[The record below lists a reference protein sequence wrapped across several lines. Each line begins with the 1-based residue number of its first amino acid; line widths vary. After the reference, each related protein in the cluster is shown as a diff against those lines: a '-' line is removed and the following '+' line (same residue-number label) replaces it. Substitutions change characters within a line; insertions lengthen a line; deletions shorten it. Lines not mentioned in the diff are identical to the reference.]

1 WRSLMRRSFNR
12 AVLALALFALPIG
25 AAAQSTDRAVR
36 RTLYVDAHAAMEFA
50 LDAIYA
56 AMTRLEPTYSA
67 DMKFLLGTV
76 PFQQAIIDM
85 AVVVLEFG
93 EDPDVAALAEEILAV
108 QQEQMARLQALAAA
122 YTQVD

>member
-1 WRSLMRRSFNR
+1 MRRSFNR
-12 AVLALALFALPIG
+12 AVLAIALFALPIG
-25 AAAQSTDRAVR
+25 AAAQSTDSDRAVQ

-56 AMTRLEPTYSA
+56 TMTRLEPTYSA

-85 AVVVLEFG
+85 AVVVLKFG

-108 QQEQMARLQALAAA
+108 QEEQMARLQALAAA
-122 YTQVD
+122 YTQVE